1 MTATRVVAFR
11 GRDGRRHLAAVDH
24 LGRGFDLGPGELH
37 ELIER
42 ARLAGQWPAELV
54 AEVLEVAPAGSS
66 VVLDEILARVGQPGH
81 DRIPGAA
88 GEMALESPVAAPEVW
103 AAGVTYRRS
112 REAREAETAAST
124 KDIYSRVYEAE
135 RPELFLKDAGGRRTV
150 PSGGTIRVRTD
161 SAWSVPEPE
170 LALVLD
176 ATGRI
181 VGYTAAND
189 VSARDIE
196 GANPLYL
203 PQAKVYFGSFALGPA
218 VLMADGEAMPSFAI
232 GLRVIG
238 PDGRTAFEGTTNT
251 SSMAR
256 SFDDLVRALLRD
268 NVIGDGTVLSTGTGV
283 VPPETFTLAAGQRVE
298 IRIGGI
304 GTLWNMVEQGRSR

>member
-1 MTATRVVAFR
+1 MTAIRIVAFS
-11 GRDGRRHLAAVDH
+11 GLDERRHMAAVDD
-24 LGRGFDLGPGELH
+24 LGRGYDLGPGELH

-42 ARLAGQWPAELV
+42 ARLAGKWPAELV
-54 AEVLEVAPAGSS
+54 AEMLEVAPTGSS
-66 VVLDEILARVGQPGH
+66 VVLDEILARVGRPGPTGTP
-81 DRIPGAA
+81 DAVGD
-88 GEMALESPVAAPEVW
+88 MSLEVPVAAPEVW

-150 PSGGTIRVRTD
+150 PSGGTIRVRSD
-161 SAWSVPEPE
+161 SVWSVPEPE

-176 ATGRI
+176 ADGRV

-203 PQAKVYFGSFALGPA
+203 PQAKVYFGSCALGPA
-218 VLMADGEAMPSFAI
+218 VLLARGEAMPSFAI
-232 GLRVIG
+232 DLHVIG
-238 PDGRTAFEGTTNT
+238 PDGMTAFEGAT
-251 SSMAR
+251 STSAMAR

-283 VPPETFTLAAGQRVE
+283 VPPEAFTLTAGQRVE
-298 IRIGGI
+298 IRIYGI
-304 GTLWNMVEQGRSR
+304 GTLWNMVEHGRLR